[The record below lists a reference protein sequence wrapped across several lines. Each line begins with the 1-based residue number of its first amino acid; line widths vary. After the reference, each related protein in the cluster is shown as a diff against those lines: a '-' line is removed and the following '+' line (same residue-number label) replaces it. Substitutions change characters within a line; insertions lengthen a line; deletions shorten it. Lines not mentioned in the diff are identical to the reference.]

1 MLTINQI
8 TDFSKQLKITQSVVV
23 REYIQSL
30 FLKELYEEKFSENIF
45 FKGGTAIR
53 LVLGGTR
60 FSEDLDF
67 TVIGEESDF
76 NQFILPF
83 FTKLEKQ
90 YGFTFKKRKSVAGQ
104 KYLLTDNSSLIKGG
118 VFISLDFSFREAV
131 LRQSKS
137 VVSSIYPV
145 IFTSFVYH
153 LAAEEILAEKVR
165 AILTRQQGRDI
176 YDLWYLLSQNTQLDT
191 HLVKEK
197 LNYYQIDQFSS
208 DDILVRIELMS
219 KEQFIID
226 LRPFVPISERE
237 KLGELF
243 EFVVAFLR
251 QKLQSDFN

>member
-1 MLTINQI
+1 M
-8 TDFSKQLKITQSVVV
+8 
-23 REYIQSL
+23 
-30 FLKELYEEKFSENIF
+30 
-45 FKGGTAIR
+45 
-53 LVLGGTR
+53 
-60 FSEDLDF
+60 
-67 TVIGEESDF
+67 
-76 NQFILPF
+76 
-83 FTKLEKQ
+83 
-90 YGFTFKKRKSVAGQ
+90 
-104 KYLLTDNSSLIKGG
+104 
-118 VFISLDFSFREAV
+118 
-131 LRQSKS
+131 
-137 VVSSIYPV
+137 SSIYPV

-251 QKLQSDFN
+251 QKLQSDTD

>member
-67 TVIGEESDF
+67 TVAGEESDF

-90 YGFTFKKRKSVAGQ
+90 YGFAFKIRKSVTGQ
-104 KYLLTDNSSLIKGG
+104 KYLLTDSSSPIKGG
-118 VFISLDFSFREAV
+118 VFISLDFSFREEV

-137 VVSSIYPV
+137 VVTTIYPV
-145 IFTSFVYH
+145 IFSSFVYH
-153 LAAEEILAEKVR
+153 LAAEEILAEKIR
-165 AILTRQQGRDI
+165 AILTRQKGRDI
-176 YDLWYLLSQNTQLDT
+176 YDLWFLLSQNTQLDAN
-191 HLVKEK
+191 LVKEK
-197 LNYYQIDQFSS
+197 LKYYQIDRFAPK
-208 DDILVRIELMS
+208 DVLVRIELMS
-219 KEQFIID
+219 QEQFMID
-226 LRPFVPISERE
+226 LRPFVPINERD
-237 KLGELF
+237 KLGDLF

-251 QKLQSDFN
+251 QKLQSDFD

>member
-1 MLTINQI
+1 M
-8 TDFSKQLKITQSVVV
+8 
-23 REYIQSL
+23 
-30 FLKELYEEKFSENIF
+30 
-45 FKGGTAIR
+45 
-53 LVLGGTR
+53 
-60 FSEDLDF
+60 
-67 TVIGEESDF
+67 
-76 NQFILPF
+76 
-83 FTKLEKQ
+83 
-90 YGFTFKKRKSVAGQ
+90 
-104 KYLLTDNSSLIKGG
+104 
-118 VFISLDFSFREAV
+118 FISLDFSFREAV

-251 QKLQSDFN
+251 QKLQSDTD